1 MKISIE
7 QGERDF
13 TIHLSSKDGAEPF
26 LSIRNCRVVSGS
38 KGDFVSMPAKKMD
51 SGKWF
56 NLVRAS
62 DQFQAA
68 VLKAYGEAAPKPAPR
83 PSKPALDDDGLPPF

>member
-13 TIHLSSKDGAEPF
+13 TIHLSSRDGAEPF

-38 KGDFVSMPAKKMD
+38 KCDFVSLPAKKLD
-51 SGKWF
+51 SGKYF

-68 VLKAYGEAAPKPAPR
+68 VLKAYAEAQPKPAAR
-83 PSKPALDDDGLPPF
+83 SQKPALDDDGLPPF